1 MVAAGLPVAV
11 CGWVVAGAATAVIGT
26 PRGSAASGVALG
38 RLVPGGGTER
48 SAWPPVQKRAS
59 SDTLSPQTGQG
70 ALSPVV
76 ELVELVVIVI
86 VVISR

>member
-1 MVAAGLPVAV
+1 
-11 CGWVVAGAATAVIGT
+11 
-26 PRGSAASGVALG
+26 
-38 RLVPGGGTER
+38 
-48 SAWPPVQKRAS
+48 VQKRAS